1 MNKLDSALERL
12 SEKQLMILLLK
23 SVSLLSM
30 RVNRIEKESLKND
43 AYPRHLL
50 NSDKAFIEMLD
61 DLASMNWLLS
71 TAEFEMQIEDVM
83 ERIKKK

>member
-1 MNKLDSALERL
+1 MNKLDTALERL

-23 SVSLLSM
+23 SISLLSM
-30 RVNRIEKESLKND
+30 RVNRIEKDSFKSD

-50 NSDKAFIEMLD
+50 NSDKASIEMLD